1 MSKQI
6 WLAPVLSDNRR
17 RLTERCADVVAAGES
32 DRFLYLTAS
41 RPLLDVVTTALLD
54 GGRNRG
60 VWGTLP
66 VFLFRGF
73 VRHLLATSVDTETG
87 LPLPPRIP
95 IDRDELPLKRSL
107 ISQVMSRLLGEGK
120 LKALATLVHREGC
133 VNSIATL
140 IGEIQRAA
148 KSPKE
153 FASIVEARARDLYP
167 GAGDEAEVP
176 GTVPRQID
184 FDHEIALI
192 YSAYQAALDGSR
204 LSEDDADQLRSLEVL
219 RGSLDGSRVSV
230 PWLSQ
235 VNLLVLDGFFDFTP
249 AQGEML
255 RFLIPP
261 IPEVIVNL
269 NRDEQNGEIFR
280 PFASTIEQLNS
291 IAEFETRIEPQARP
305 VANDLAPLRARLF
318 NPSGE
323 LVENEAKGGY
333 GGPLVQGEFDPSGKL
348 VENEVTGGHG
358 GPPVHGGSASSITHL
373 ECSSRQTEVRAI
385 AKRIKRLVLADGY
398 ALADIAVVV
407 RELAAYS
414 DAITRVFEEENIS
427 CALERRIQ
435 LTDVPAV
442 RAALKLFELLTK
454 QAREDGAVKVGELAD
469 LVKSGYFRLSESE
482 LAGLRGRLDREHGHL
497 LGVGGYRKGPEA
509 LNVGEWDADEL
520 ENAVAYVG
528 AELRTDSWLNRARLL
543 TSRLPGP
550 EPEKPETED
559 ESESDEESTAE
570 FDQQPDTTTRRVA
583 RAEPVDVPLP
593 GSERRPK
600 PASEVHPALIA
611 WSALVVERVAHLIE
625 GAPREARPRE
635 LRDAMMRLLEQLQFA
650 SEVRGSQ
657 HNLTDDELP
666 ELTLDLRGLEGLRRA
681 LSAATKSI
689 EFAERAVTQA
699 ETPSAIKL
707 ATLLDETVRCV
718 RAQSLVTG
726 AADADGLKVLEA
738 TDVRGLRFRAVFI
751 AGLIEGGFPLRASRD
766 WIYPHEE
773 RERLKRYGLTL
784 EDISPDTLLKEEHYF
799 YQSACRATER
809 LYLSR
814 PLVLEDGSET
824 VASYYVEELS
834 RAIAPGRIN
843 KEIARSDF
851 DGRTLFESSRPSELA
866 MLLVRQEERRRHR
879 AQQGDTFPKALIAR
893 LMAAAC
899 ARGILSEAARRRIEV
914 ERERGGSSFGR
925 FDGVIRSK
933 RLIESLRQQYGVGHD
948 FSASELSLYG
958 KCPFKFFAEKVLR
971 LEPRGEAALDLT
983 ALDAGSLLHETLRR
997 FFEQHRDELITGLD
1011 RAELRREL
1019 REVADAVFDEH
1030 QHVVPPINYQVW
1042 EIDREIRKLLL
1053 EQVLDYEIDAEEKAR
1068 AKDVRP
1074 AFFELAFGMKSEGA
1088 DPHSTDRKLEFQRAS
1103 GDQETVSV
1111 RGQIDRVDVAH
1122 DGTGTAIAYDYK
1134 LSKGATLDDMREGR
1148 ALQLHIYLAALEQLF
1163 LPGRRIAGAGYYAI
1177 KGGDARRN
1185 QGLYRKDLAEY
1196 TGVGTRTASTLSDS
1210 EWESVRGEM
1219 QARIWEFIDGLRAGQ
1234 MLVEPSAPE
1243 ATCPHCDYSA
1253 VCRYEKFRIRSKQPE
1268 VKRAGAKDVRTQER

>member
-6 WLAPVLSDNRR
+6 WLAPILSDNRR
-17 RLTERCADVVAAGES
+17 RLTERCADMLAAGES

-41 RPLLDVVTTALLD
+41 RPLLEVVTAALLD
-54 GGRNRG
+54 GQRIRG

-73 VRHLLATSVDTETG
+73 VRHLLATSVDEETR

-120 LKALATLVHREGC
+120 LKALAPIAHRDGC
-133 VNSIATL
+133 VNSVTSI

-148 KSPKE
+148 KSPAE
-153 FASIVEARARDLYP
+153 FASIVEARSRDFNQQEREEDQGAR
-167 GAGDEAEVP
+167 
-176 GTVPRQID
+176 TVPRQID
-184 FDHEIALI
+184 FDREVGLI
-192 YSAYQAALDGSR
+192 YSVYQAALDRYR

-219 RGSLDGSRVSV
+219 RGSLDGSRVNM

-235 VNLLVLDGFFDFTP
+235 VKLLVLDGFFDFTP
-249 AQGEML
+249 VQGEML

-269 NRDEQNGEIFR
+269 NRDEQNAEIFR

-291 IAEFETRIEPQARP
+291 IAGFETRIEPQAQP
-305 VANDLAPLRARLF
+305 VAGDLAPLHARLF
-318 NPSGE
+318 NPAGDESP
-323 LVENEAKGGY
+323 ENELRASHEGA
-333 GGPLVQGEFDPSGKL
+333 
-348 VENEVTGGHG
+348 
-358 GPPVHGGSASSITHL
+358 PVPAEPTSIITHL

-398 ALADIAVVV
+398 GLADIALIV
-407 RELAAYS
+407 RELASYS
-414 DAITRVFEEENIS
+414 EVITRVFAEENIS
-427 CALERRIQ
+427 CSLERRLQ

-454 QAREDGAVKVGELAD
+454 QARDEGAVKVSELAD

-482 LAGLRGRLDREHGHL
+482 LARLRERFTREHHHL
-497 LGVGGYRKGPEA
+497 LLAAGYRKGPEE
-509 LNVGEWDADEL
+509 LNVREWDADEL
-520 ENAVAYVG
+520 ENAIAYVG
-528 AELRTDSWLNRARLL
+528 GELRTDRWLKRARQL

-559 ESESDEESTAE
+559 ESDSDEEGVTELDQHPATAS
-570 FDQQPDTTTRRVA
+570 RRVE
-583 RAEPVDVPLP
+583 RAEPLDVPLP

-600 PASEVHPALIA
+600 PASEVHPALIE
-611 WSALVVERVAHLIE
+611 WSALIVEQVARLIE
-625 GAPREARPRE
+625 GTPREARPRE
-635 LRDAMMRLLEQLQFA
+635 LRDGMMRLLDELQFA
-650 SEVRGSQ
+650 GEVRGSQ
-657 HNLTDDELP
+657 PETLTDSALP
-666 ELTLDLRGLEGLRRA
+666 ALTLDLRGLEGLRRA
-681 LSAATKSI
+681 LAAATKSI
-689 EFAERAVTQA
+689 EISERTVTRAAQ
-699 ETPSAIKL
+699 PSRIKL
-707 ATLLDETVRCV
+707 ATLLDETLRSV
-718 RAQSLVTG
+718 RAQSLVTVG
-726 AADADGLKVLEA
+726 ADPDGLKVLEA
-738 TDVRGLRFRAVFI
+738 TDVRGLRFRAVFV

-766 WIYPHEE
+766 WIYPHDE
-773 RERLKRYGLTL
+773 RERLKQYGLTL
-784 EDISPDTLLKEEHYF
+784 EDISSDTLLKEEHYF
-799 YQSACRATER
+799 YQVVCRATER

-814 PLVLEDGSET
+814 PLVLEDGLET
-824 VASYYVEELS
+824 VSSYYVEELS
-834 RAIAPGRIN
+834 RAIAPAKISR
-843 KEIARSDF
+843 ETVRSDF
-851 DGRTLFESSRPSELA
+851 DGRSLFESSRSSELA

-879 AQQGDTFPKALIAR
+879 AQRRDTLPHDLIAK
-893 LMAAAC
+893 LIASAC
-899 ARGILSEAARRRIEV
+899 ERGILSEAARRRIKI
-914 ERERGGSSFGR
+914 ERERGGPSFGR
-925 FDGVIRSK
+925 FDGVISSK

-958 KCPFKFFAEKVLR
+958 KCPFKFFGEKVLR

-983 ALDAGSLLHETLRR
+983 ALDAGNLLHEALRR
-997 FFEQHRDELITGLD
+997 FFERHRGERLTELD

-1019 REVADAVFDEH
+1019 GEVAGAVFDEH
-1030 QHVVPPINYQVW
+1030 EYAVPPLNLQVW
-1042 EIDREIRKLLL
+1042 ELDREIRKMLL
-1053 EQVLDYEIDAEEKAR
+1053 ERVLDYEIEAEEKTRAR
-1068 AKDVRP
+1068 DVRP
-1074 AFFELAFGMKSEGA
+1074 AYFELAFGMKSGA
-1088 DPHSTDRKLEFQRAS
+1088 VDPYSTDRKLEFQRDS
-1103 GDQETVSV
+1103 GYQAETVRV

-1122 DGTGTAIAYDYK
+1122 DGSGTAIAYDYK

-1163 LPGRRIAGAGYYAI
+1163 LPGSKIAGAGYYAI
-1177 KGGDARRN
+1177 KGGDSRRN

-1210 EWESVRGEM
+1210 EWERVRDEM

-1253 VCRYEKFRIRSKQPE
+1253 VCRYEKFRIRSKQ
-1268 VKRAGAKDVRTQER
+1268 AG